1 MIFAHE
7 YKVKS
12 ETKDKKRRNTYPIA
26 PSTPEKSQ
34 FYNKELS
41 QSFGNRF
48 SYEPFVRKNN
58 DEIDKKDI
66 QVLIKKK

>member
-7 YKVKS
+7 YKVKP
-12 ETKDKKRRNTYPIA
+12 ETKGKKRRNTYPIA

>member
-7 YKVKS
+7 YKVKP
-12 ETKDKKRRNTYPIA
+12 ETKGKKRRNTYPIV

-48 SYEPFVRKNN
+48 SYEPFVRKSN

-66 QVLIKKK
+66 KVLIKKK

>member
-7 YKVKS
+7 YKVKP
-12 ETKDKKRRNTYPIA
+12 ETKSKKRRNTYPIA
-26 PSTPEKSQ
+26 PSAPEKSQ